1 MKRRRNDTVEN
12 EPGNRRRV
20 KGRGSE
26 RIHAKG
32 AKTEGAHGTHG
43 LHGRA
48 EAETDNRPAVG
59 STAGGGE
66 KNSGGVGWAQ
76 RAAKLLVNSI
86 TLPSRKVTEP
96 RKIVGVALA

>member
-1 MKRRRNDTVEN
+1 MKRRRNDTAEK

-48 EAETDNRPAVG
+48 EAEESV
-59 STAGGGE
+59 
-66 KNSGGVGWAQ
+66 
-76 RAAKLLVNSI
+76 AARMACTV
-86 TLPSRKVTEP
+86 SRKMPE
-96 RKIVGVALA
+96 L